1 MTLVDWLGALGV
13 FQILL
18 AYVLN
23 LAKKVETTDWSFL
36 ILNTVGA
43 SMACSASVL
52 LEYWPFIILEGVWA
66 LTSLISVIQ
75 KIRLKK

>member
-23 LAKKVETTDWSFL
+23 LAKKVTTSDWFFL
-36 ILNTVGA
+36 LLNTIGA
-43 SMACSASVL
+43 SMACSASIL

-66 LTSLISVIQ
+66 FTSLISVIQ

>member
-23 LAKKVETTDWSFL
+23 LAKKVATTDWSFL

-66 LTSLISVIQ
+66 LTSLTSVIQ

>member
-23 LAKKVETTDWSFL
+23 LSKKVTTTDWSFL
-36 ILNTVGA
+36 ILNTIGA

>member
-18 AYVLN
+18 AFVLN
-23 LAKKVETTDWSFL
+23 LAKKVTTTDWSFL
-36 ILNTVGA
+36 ILNTIGA
-43 SMACSASVL
+43 SMACSASIL
-52 LEYWPFIILEGVWA
+52 LEYLPFIILEGVWA
-66 LTSLISVIQ
+66 LTSLISVVQ

>member
-23 LAKKVETTDWSFL
+23 LAKKVATTDWSF
-36 ILNTVGA
+36 
-43 SMACSASVL
+43 
-52 LEYWPFIILEGVWA
+52 
-66 LTSLISVIQ
+66 
-75 KIRLKK
+75 